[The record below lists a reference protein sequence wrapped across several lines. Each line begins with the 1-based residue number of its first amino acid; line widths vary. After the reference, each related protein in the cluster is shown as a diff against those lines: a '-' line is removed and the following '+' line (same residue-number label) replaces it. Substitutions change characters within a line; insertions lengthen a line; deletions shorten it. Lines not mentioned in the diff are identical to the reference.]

1 MSADAALIAHLMD
14 VLRPLGGV
22 TPRRM
27 FSGAGLFRDGLMFAI
42 IVGDELYIK
51 ADEAAIPAF
60 EAEGC
65 GPFVY
70 GTSKGERALR
80 SYWRAPEFLLDDD
93 DAMREWCRRA
103 AEVAVRTASQA
114 PKKRGVTRSPAAGRN
129 RRSRARQND

>member
-22 TPRRM
+22 ASRRM
-27 FSGAGLFRDGLMFAI
+27 FSGAGVFRDGLMFALV
-42 IVGDELYIK
+42 VGDELYIK
-51 ADEAAIPAF
+51 ADEATIPDF

-70 GTSKGERALR
+70 GTKNGERALR
-80 SYWRAPEFLLDDD
+80 SYWRAPEFLVDDD

-103 AEVAVRTASQA
+103 AEVAARATSKLQA
-114 PKKRGVTRSPAAGRN
+114 TSRVTRSPVGARN
-129 RRSRARQND
+129 RRSRARRNG